1 MNATKILT
9 LLTNNPREKY
19 MKKILAF
26 SILILT
32 MQYIQGNENDTDWQS
47 SRCFRVVNIAAINS
61 MIWSLAKEPCNM
73 FTNLLVHQNI
83 IASSSGACLTACY
96 PCASATCCI
105 GAVLIA
111 LNLPEPLF
119 IAPQE
124 QN

>member
-26 SILILT
+26 SFLILT

-47 SRCFRVVNIAAINS
+47 SRCRRVVNTAAFCS

-73 FTNLLVHQNI
+73 FANLLVHQNI
-83 IASSSGACLTACY
+83 IASSSGPCLSACY

-105 GAVLIA
+105 GAVLVQ
-111 LNLPEPLF
+111 LKEHEPLF